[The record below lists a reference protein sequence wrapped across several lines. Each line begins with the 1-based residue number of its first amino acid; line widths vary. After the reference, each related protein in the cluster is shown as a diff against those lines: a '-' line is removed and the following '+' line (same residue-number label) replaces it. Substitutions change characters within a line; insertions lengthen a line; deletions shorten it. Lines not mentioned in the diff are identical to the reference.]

1 MVELTEKR
9 RKILEESIASAQQ
22 KEAFREAVPTQ
33 RLRTI
38 AQGATLGF
46 ADEIEA
52 RAQALMTGKTYDEA
66 IEDIRAKL
74 AAYQEARPIE
84 ATAYEVGGALAPAIL
99 PGGQASL
106 LRAAGRGAIEG
117 GAYAFGTGE
126 GDIAERA
133 KRVPGGVVGGGLGG
147 AAGYGVGKA
156 IAKPVNA
163 LADAARRMVG
173 GRGST
178 IVENEIQRLV
188 QQTGKTPD
196 EIAQDIIDGRLL
208 AENKTIR
215 AAVRSLR
222 AQGGE
227 ASTILEA
234 GMMGRPE
241 KTRAAAMEEMKRYLG
256 EVEGSSQAAAR
267 RASEQA
273 TREAEQKAYGAV
285 TGLKAPQNVVDE
297 LKETLKRVPSAAK
310 EVEIALQAQ
319 TGRKPFFTISETGEV
334 IFDEGHVVTVGEA
347 ESIRRAVANRASALY
362 RKEGMGGAGEA
373 VSGVEKELRS
383 VLDFS
388 VPELTSARAQAAAVR
403 ANRDAYQAGTKA
415 LIGDVNE
422 KLADFAELQQGE
434 NAAEAVAAF
443 RAGFLQAAEA
453 RAATGSR
460 QSMIRNL
467 ANEETKEGMLLRQI
481 FPQDQLGEV
490 LRKLNIASEAEA
502 AQSFVSGGAPTAE
515 TLLEATRQGM
525 DIGAAELAGAAN
537 LNPADTLSVASK
549 LISRFTRTDMT
560 DAERA
565 RVARILVSQDPN
577 LVKNA
582 ITDESGMQA
591 FADALAGIMRG
602 LQTGLRAGT
611 ATQAGQATGAATS
624 GLMEQ

>member
-9 RKILEESIASAQQ
+9 KKILEESIASAQQ

-33 RLRTI
+33 RLRTM

-46 ADEIEA
+46 ADELEA
-52 RAQALMTGKTYDEA
+52 RAQALLTGKTYDEA
-66 IEDIRAKL
+66 VEDIRSKL

-84 ATAYEVGGALAPAIL
+84 ATAYEVGGALAPALL

-106 LRAAGRGAIEG
+106 LRAAGRGAVEG
-117 GAYAFGTGE
+117 GIYAFGTGE
-126 GDIAERA
+126 GDVAERA
-133 KRVPGGVVGGGLGG
+133 ARIPGGVVGGGLGG
-147 AAGYGVGKA
+147 GAGYGVGKA
-156 IAKPVNA
+156 ISKPVNA

-178 IVENEIQRLV
+178 IVENEIQRLT

-196 EIAQDIIDGRLL
+196 EIAQDIIEGRLL

-222 AQGGE
+222 AKGGE

-234 GMMGRPE
+234 GLMGRPE

-256 EVEGSSQAAAR
+256 EAEGSSQAAAR

-273 TREAEQKAYGAV
+273 TREAEQQAYGAV
-285 TGLKAPQNVVDE
+285 RDVTAPQNVVDE
-297 LKETLKRVPSAAK
+297 LKSTLKRVPSAAK
-310 EVEIALQAQ
+310 EVEIALQAE
-319 TGRKPFFTISETGEV
+319 TGKKPFFTISEAGDV

-362 RKEGMGGAGEA
+362 RQESMGGAGQA
-373 VSGVEKELRS
+373 VAGVEKELRS

-403 ANRDAYQAGTKA
+403 ANRDAYEAGTKA
-415 LIGDVNE
+415 MAGDVNQ
-422 KLADFAELQQGE
+422 KLADFAELQQGK
-434 NAAEAVAAF
+434 NADEAVAAF
-443 RAGFLQAAEA
+443 RAGFLQAMEA

-490 LRKLNIASEAEA
+490 LRKLDVASEAQA
-502 AQSFVSGGAPTAE
+502 AQSFITGGSPTSE
-515 TLLEATRQGM
+515 TLLEASRQGM
-525 DIGAAELAGAAN
+525 GIGAAELAGAAS

-549 LISRFTRTDMT
+549 LIGRFTRSDLT

-565 RVARILVSQDPN
+565 RIARILVSQDPN
-577 LVKNA
+577 VVRNALV
-582 ITDESGMQA
+582 DESGMQK
-591 FADALAGIMRG
+591 FADTLATIMRG
-602 LQTGLRAGT
+602 LQAGSRTGT
-611 ATQAGQATGAATS
+611 ATQAGEATGASTS
-624 GLMEQ
+624 GLMK